1 MAPPSQEVIEVRG
14 SRVVLRPL
22 AEGDAAAVRA
32 IVAQPAVAAWW
43 GEQPTGFPLTDEPT
57 ATRFAILEDG
67 EVVGMIQYSEELDPA
82 YRHASI
88 DLFVASERQG
98 RGLGSDAVRALAD
111 HLVSERGHHRVTIDP
126 AADNHAATR
135 AYEKAGFRRVG
146 VMRAAWRDTWTGE
159 WRDTL
164 FMERVVT

>member
-1 MAPPSQEVIEVRG
+1 MAPAEGVIEVRG

-22 AEGDAAAVRA
+22 AESDAAAVGA
-32 IVAQPAVAAWW
+32 IVTQPAVAAWW
-43 GEQPTGFPLTDEPT
+43 GEQPSGFPLTDEPT
-57 ATRFAILEDG
+57 ATRFAILEDD
-67 EVVGMIQYSEELDPA
+67 EVVGMIQYSEELDPD
-82 YRHASI
+82 YRHAWI
-88 DLFVASERQG
+88 DLFVAGERQG

-111 HLVSERGHHRVTIDP
+111 HLVAARGHHRVTIDP
-126 AADNHAATR
+126 AADNHAAIR

-164 FMERVVT
+164 FMERVVA